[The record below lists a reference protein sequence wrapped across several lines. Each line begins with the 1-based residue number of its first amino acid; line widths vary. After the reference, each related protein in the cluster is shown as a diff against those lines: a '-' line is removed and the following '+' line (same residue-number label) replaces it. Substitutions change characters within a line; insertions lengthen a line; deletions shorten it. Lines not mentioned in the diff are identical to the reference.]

1 MTKKLYIE
9 TVGCQM
15 NVLDSE
21 LVVASLRK
29 RGFELT
35 DSTGDADTI
44 LFNTCSVRQHAE
56 DKIYSALGRLKN
68 AKVKNP
74 NKIIGVLGCMAQ
86 KDQRMIF
93 ERAPYV
99 DLIVGPGQLHQV
111 PDLIAD
117 IEAGGGQKMEVSLGR
132 KDGTRQQIERSHES
146 FDPLRDATMRPTP
159 YQAYV
164 RIMIGCDKF
173 CTYCIVPSVRGPEQS
188 RHPADILAEARQLAS
203 EGCKEIILLGQTVN
217 SYRYRENGGVTRMSD
232 LLYSL
237 HEIDGINRIK
247 FVTNYPKDMTD
258 DLLIAVRDLPKCAK
272 YLHVPAQ
279 SGSNR
284 MLERMK
290 RGYTIEDYREMMD
303 RIRTLIPDAAVT
315 SDFIVG
321 FSGETEDDFQL
332 TCKLVHE
339 QRFKNSFI
347 FKYSERPGTK
357 GAELFPDDVPEEVK
371 KRRNNEL
378 LAMQNMI
385 SEVDN
390 HSFLGRNVEVLVE
403 GPSKASEKSDDPDA
417 LQLQLTGRTLCD
429 RIVVFDGNRRQI
441 GQTLPITIYDANAH
455 TLFGAVVTQHVGPEL
470 FSLKA

>member
-1 MTKKLYIE
+1 MKKLYIE

-35 DSTGDADTI
+35 DNSRDADTI

-68 AKVKNP
+68 AKVTHP
-74 NKIIGVLGCMAQ
+74 HKIIGVLGCMAQ
-86 KDQRMIF
+86 KDQRIIF

-111 PDLIAD
+111 PDLIAE
-117 IEAGGGQKMEVSLGR
+117 IEAGSGPRMEVSLGR

-188 RHPADILAEARQLAS
+188 RHPQDIIAEARQLAD
-203 EGCKEIILLGQTVN
+203 EGCKEITLLGQTVN
-217 SYRYRENGGVTRMSD
+217 SYRYRENGGVTRLSD
-232 LLYSL
+232 LLGLL
-237 HEIDGINRIK
+237 HEIDGLERIK

-258 DLLIAVRDLPKCAK
+258 DLLMAVRDLPKCAK

-279 SGSNR
+279 SGSNEV
-284 MLERMK
+284 LARMK
-290 RGYTIEDYREMMD
+290 RGYTIEDYREMME
-303 RIRTLIPDAAVT
+303 RIRGIVPEAAVT

-321 FSGETEDDFQL
+321 FSGETEEDFQL

-357 GAELFPDDVPEEVK
+357 GAELFADDVPEEVK

-390 HSFLGRNVEVLVE
+390 QPFIGRNVEVLVE
-403 GPSKASEKSDDPDA
+403 GLSKAAEKSDDPT
-417 LQLQLTGRTLCD
+417 LQQVQLTGRTMCD

-441 GQTLPITIYDANAH
+441 GQTLPITVYDANAH

-470 FSLKA
+470 FLLKA